1 MLNDAIH
8 IRPAMKSEA
17 RTIAKLFLISSEG
30 LAAYVW
36 QKLARPDELLLAVGA
51 KRYAQDDIP
60 CSYRNCLVAERA
72 GRVIGMAHAVPLGS
86 DLPDCYIP
94 GVPDDEV
101 LRPYRDLC
109 YPESLFVTGL
119 AVFPAARRQG
129 VASRLLAAV
138 RERARGLGYAH
149 LSLICFEP
157 NEGACRLYRRHGFA
171 EVTRRT
177 LVPHPLLHYS
187 AGDAL
192 LMAAPVLAEPAQDD
206 APDDAPDVAPD
217 AVREDLRPFAGQD
230 LPGSLPGSLPGDR
243 LHHCGQPI
251 ELCRCS

>member
-36 QKLARPDELLLAVGA
+36 QKLAQPDELLLAVGA
-51 KRYAQDDIP
+51 RRYAREDIP

-72 GRVIGMAHAVPLGS
+72 GRVIGMAHCVPLGA

-94 GVPDDEV
+94 GVPDDDV

-129 VASRLLAAV
+129 IGSRLLAAV
-138 RERARGLGYAH
+138 RERARSLGYER

-157 NEGACRLYRRHGFA
+157 NEGACRLYRQHGFT
-171 EVTRRT
+171 EVARRA
-177 LVPHPLLHYS
+177 LVPHPLLHY
-187 AGDAL
+187 AEGDAL
-192 LMAAPVLAEPAQDD
+192 LMAAPVEAEAAQE
-206 APDDAPDVAPD
+206 AP
-217 AVREDLRPFAGQD
+217 EDLRPFSAAASVSS
-230 LPGSLPGSLPGDR
+230 P
-243 LHHCGQPI
+243 LHSCGQP
-251 ELCRCS
+251 LDACQCS